1 MRIISG
7 IIVIFL
13 FGLFLLSSCG
23 TRNKPEPLTS
33 EVFDAEPTSNAGKV
47 RLIFYNMYLPT
58 ESSRIFEKLGANY
71 TPDILNPA
79 DNFSN
84 YTDNAKIALNL
95 GVYGVDLSY
104 CRIFNQNAAIAKYFT
119 TVQLLYE
126 KLGIPASYF
135 EDLLQGLEKYYNN
148 KDSLARFASD
158 VYEHAD
164 NYLRENEND
173 AFAAMI
179 ITGGWVESLYLAGK
193 IAEAYPENVE
203 ITERI
208 AGQKYSLNSLIS
220 VLSNYQDNIVIAE
233 YILML
238 KGLKKSFDKID
249 IYYNNGSFQLDTINK
264 LISVSDYEVK
274 FSPDVLKEI
283 TKSVSEIRSEI
294 VD

>member
-1 MRIISG
+1 MRILTG
-7 IIVIFL
+7 IIVCFL
-13 FGLFLLSSCG
+13 FGLFLFGGCQA
-23 TRNKPEPLTS
+23 RNKPETITT
-33 EVFDAEPTSNAGKV
+33 EVFDEDPTSNSGKV

-58 ESSRIFEKLGANY
+58 ESSRIFEKLGTNY
-71 TPDILNPA
+71 TPGILNPA
-79 DNFSN
+79 DNFSR
-84 YTDNAKIALNL
+84 YDDDSKIALNL

-104 CRIFNQNAAIAKYFT
+104 CRIFNQNAAIAKYFS
-119 TVQLLYE
+119 TVQLLYG

-135 EDLLQGLEKYYNN
+135 DELLQGLEKYYTN

-173 AFAAMI
+173 VLAAMI

-193 IAEAYPENVE
+193 IAEANPENVE
-203 ITERI
+203 IRERI

-220 VLSNYQDNIVIAE
+220 VLSNYQENIVVTK

-249 IYYNNGSFQLDTINK
+249 IYYNNESFKLDTVNK
-264 LISVSDYEVK
+264 LISVSDYEIK
-274 FSPDVLKEI
+274 FSSDVLKEL
-283 TKSVSEIRSEI
+283 TLSVSEIRSEI

>member
-1 MRIISG
+1 MRILPG
-7 IIVIFL
+7 IFVLFI

-23 TRNKPEPLTS
+23 TKNKPETITT
-33 EVFDAEPTSNAGKV
+33 EVFEEDPSSNSGKV

-58 ESSRIFEKLGANY
+58 ESSKIFEKLGANY

-79 DNFSN
+79 DNFSR
-84 YTDNAKIALNL
+84 YDNEAKIALNL
-95 GVYGVDLSY
+95 GVYGADLSY

-126 KLGIPASYF
+126 KLGIPATYF
-135 EDLLQGLEKYYNN
+135 DDLYLGLEKYYSN
-148 KDSLARFASD
+148 KDSLARFATD

-164 NYLRENEND
+164 NYLRENQND

-179 ITGGWVESLYLAGK
+179 ITGGWLESLYLACK
-193 IAEAYPENVE
+193 IAEAIPENVE
-203 ITERI
+203 IRERI
-208 AGQKYSLNSLIS
+208 SGQKYSLNSLIS
-220 VLSNYQDNIVIAE
+220 VLSNYQENIVITE

-249 IYYNNGSFQLDTINK
+249 IYYNNDSFQLDTINK
-264 LISVSDYEVK
+264 LISVSDYEIK
-274 FSPDVLKEI
+274 FSPEVLKEI
-283 TKSVSEIRSEI
+283 TQSVSEIRSEI